1 MIKRGYGAASRG
13 LWRRLSLV
21 LRSCRPL
28 ESSNGWHNKCSHAP
42 KHIWAQ
48 FKGNIRDTGCN
59 IMIKRVFTIFILT
72 LLLLFSSPVYSLD
85 TSSKTLEKYTKK
97 ISNKFTRTYCNT
109 TKFGISYDGAL
120 AFAIGETN
128 KEFKNNKLN
137 KLIDYSLLKNSIVN
151 DLENNCQV
159 YDFAIT
165 SLENLKFN

>member
-1 MIKRGYGAASRG
+1 
-13 LWRRLSLV
+13 
-21 LRSCRPL
+21 
-28 ESSNGWHNKCSHAP
+28 
-42 KHIWAQ
+42 
-48 FKGNIRDTGCN
+48 
-59 IMIKRVFTIFILT
+59 MIKRVFTLFILT

-109 TKFGISYDGAL
+109 SKFGISYEGAL

-137 KLIDYSLLKNSIVN
+137 KFIDYSLLKNSIAN

-159 YDFAIT
+159 HNFAINN
-165 SLENLKFN
+165 LENLKFN

>member
-1 MIKRGYGAASRG
+1 MVI
-13 LWRRLSLV
+13 
-21 LRSCRPL
+21 
-28 ESSNGWHNKCSHAP
+28 
-42 KHIWAQ
+42 
-48 FKGNIRDTGCN
+48 
-59 IMIKRVFTIFILT
+59 RVFAIFTLT
-72 LLLLFSSPVYSLD
+72 FLFLFSTPVYSLD

-109 TKFGISYDGAL
+109 TKFGISYEGAL

-165 SLENLKFN
+165 KLENLKFN

>member
-1 MIKRGYGAASRG
+1 
-13 LWRRLSLV
+13 
-21 LRSCRPL
+21 
-28 ESSNGWHNKCSHAP
+28 
-42 KHIWAQ
+42 
-48 FKGNIRDTGCN
+48 
-59 IMIKRVFTIFILT
+59 MIKRVFTIFILT
-72 LLLLFSSPVYSLD
+72 LLILLNSPVYSLD

-137 KLIDYSLLKNSIVN
+137 KFIDYSLLKNSIVN

-159 YDFAIT
+159 YDFAI
-165 SLENLKFN
+165 SKLENLKIN

>member
-1 MIKRGYGAASRG
+1 M
-13 LWRRLSLV
+13 
-21 LRSCRPL
+21 
-28 ESSNGWHNKCSHAP
+28 
-42 KHIWAQ
+42 
-48 FKGNIRDTGCN
+48 F
-59 IMIKRVFTIFILT
+59 KRVFTIFILT

-97 ISNKFTRTYCNT
+97 ISNKFTRTYCDT

-151 DLENNCQV
+151 DLENNCQI
-159 YDFAIT
+159 YDFAIS
-165 SLENLKFN
+165 SLENLELN

>member
-1 MIKRGYGAASRG
+1 
-13 LWRRLSLV
+13 
-21 LRSCRPL
+21 
-28 ESSNGWHNKCSHAP
+28 
-42 KHIWAQ
+42 
-48 FKGNIRDTGCN
+48 
-59 IMIKRVFTIFILT
+59 MIKRVFTIFIFT
-72 LLLLFSSPVYSLD
+72 LLLIFNSPVYSLD

-109 TKFGISYDGAL
+109 TKFGISYEGAL

-159 YDFAIT
+159 YDFEIIN
-165 SLENLKFN
+165 LENLKFN

>member
-1 MIKRGYGAASRG
+1 M
-13 LWRRLSLV
+13 V
-21 LRSCRPL
+21 
-28 ESSNGWHNKCSHAP
+28 
-42 KHIWAQ
+42 
-48 FKGNIRDTGCN
+48 
-59 IMIKRVFTIFILT
+59 KRVFAIFTLT
-72 LLLLFSSPVYSLD
+72 LFFLFSGPVYSLD

-137 KLIDYSLLKNSIVN
+137 KFIDYSLLKNSIVN

-159 YDFAIT
+159 YDFAI
-165 SLENLKFN
+165 SKLENLKFN

>member
-1 MIKRGYGAASRG
+1 
-13 LWRRLSLV
+13 
-21 LRSCRPL
+21 
-28 ESSNGWHNKCSHAP
+28 
-42 KHIWAQ
+42 
-48 FKGNIRDTGCN
+48 
-59 IMIKRVFTIFILT
+59 MIKRVFTIFILT
-72 LLLLFSSPVYSLD
+72 LLFLFSSPVYSLD

-159 YDFAIT
+159 YDFAI
-165 SLENLKFN
+165 SKLENLKFN

>member
-1 MIKRGYGAASRG
+1 
-13 LWRRLSLV
+13 
-21 LRSCRPL
+21 
-28 ESSNGWHNKCSHAP
+28 
-42 KHIWAQ
+42 
-48 FKGNIRDTGCN
+48 
-59 IMIKRVFTIFILT
+59 MIKRVFTIFILT

-97 ISNKFTRTYCNT
+97 ISNKFTKTYCNT

-137 KLIDYSLLKNSIVN
+137 NFIDYSLLKNSIVN

-159 YDFAIT
+159 YDFAI
-165 SLENLKFN
+165 SKLENLKFN